1 MEQCLNKLCNSCKK
15 TKCDKS
21 IVITTEDNLV
31 VIKCLDYEKDETKI
45 HPYKKP
51 LKKTA
56 RLQRTVMGLSGC
68 DWGKG
73 RC

>member
-1 MEQCLNKLCNSCKK
+1 MEQCLNKMNLCDSCKK
-15 TKCDKS
+15 TKCKKS
-21 IVITTEDNLV
+21 IVIIEQQNLTTMR
-31 VIKCLDYEKDETKI
+31 CLDYEKDETKI

-68 DWGKG
+68 DWN
-73 RC
+73 